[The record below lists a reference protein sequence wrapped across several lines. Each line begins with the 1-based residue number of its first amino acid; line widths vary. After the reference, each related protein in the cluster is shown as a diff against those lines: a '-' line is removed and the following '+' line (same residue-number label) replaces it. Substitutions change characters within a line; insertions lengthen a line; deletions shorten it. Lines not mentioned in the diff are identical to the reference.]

1 MALDTRDNLIS
12 SVQDT
17 LNRSDLDSVVPDWI
31 EMAEAEFNRV
41 LRIRQMYARATA
53 TASTQF
59 VSLPTDFLEMRN
71 IQIDSSPPFALEYLT
86 PERMDDIRYDNNNPT
101 GKPFYYTIQG
111 STVELY
117 KTPDTSY
124 TLQIGYFQKVDALSA
139 SNTSNFILDNWPDLY
154 LYQTLTHSSPYL
166 MEDERTPVWE
176 TRASK
181 IMGELMIQD
190 ENTKYSGSTVKMR
203 PRNFYV

>member
-1 MALDTRDNLIS
+1 
-12 SVQDT
+12 
-17 LNRSDLDSVVPDWI
+17 
-31 EMAEAEFNRV
+31 
-41 LRIRQMYARATA
+41 MYARATA